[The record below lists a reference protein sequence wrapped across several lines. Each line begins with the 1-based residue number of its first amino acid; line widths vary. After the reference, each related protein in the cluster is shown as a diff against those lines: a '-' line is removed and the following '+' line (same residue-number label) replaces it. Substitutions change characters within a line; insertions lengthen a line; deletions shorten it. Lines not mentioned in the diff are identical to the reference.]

1 MVDAHLQTAV
11 AFHQRGKLT
20 EAERL
25 YRDILKVAPDH
36 FDALHLLGI
45 LKQQQNQSS
54 EALALI
60 GAALLKRPNEVK
72 ALSNYG
78 AVLVELK
85 RFDEALPYYYKAIA
99 LKPDYAE
106 GYYNLGIALNE
117 LKRFI
122 EALASYDRGIALKP
136 DYAEAF
142 NNRGNTLTE
151 LKRLDDALASY
162 DKAIAFMPGC
172 AEAFNNRGNVLSELR
187 RFPEAVTSYDQAI
200 ACRPNYAAAYLNRG
214 NALKAMRRF
223 DEALTNYEQ
232 AITQQ
237 PNYAAA
243 FFSRGNALHE
253 LKRFDAALASYNKAI
268 ALAPDYAEAFNN
280 RGVTFIEVA
289 YFDKALASFDRAVA
303 LKPDY
308 AEAFFNRAIALEEL
322 KHFDEALASYE
333 RALAQ
338 SPHYAGCHYNR
349 GNLLREVERFHEA
362 LASYDKAIACRPD
375 YYEAFINRGAILNQL
390 GRFTEALA
398 SLDKAIGLQSDNA
411 EAFNNRGNALKELKR
426 FDEAVASYSQALIL
440 KPAYAECHYNLGL
453 ALVEQGRRAQAVT
466 HYERAL
472 ALKPD
477 YAEANFAA
485 CMGQLPI
492 LYADEPEIIERRAA
506 YTERLEALCDA
517 VEGRRIPGDLTKAI
531 GSTQPFLLAYQ
542 GYNDRDLQSLYGSLL
557 CRIMAERYPSPALA
571 PPPRGDE
578 PVRIGIVSGYFRHHT
593 VWKLLIRGWLSQIN
607 RRRFRLFGYYTGV
620 QEDAETRQ
628 AVDLCDR
635 FTRGPKSIERWRQTI
650 LDDAPHIL
658 IYPEVGMDPIVV
670 QLAAQRLARVQC
682 NSWGHPDTS
691 GLSTLDY
698 FLSSE
703 LMEPPQARDHYTEHL
718 VCLPHLS
725 IYYEPL
731 DLPPVSCNRAELG
744 LRSSATLYW
753 SGQSL
758 FKYLPQFDEVFARI
772 ALQVRD
778 CQFVFIQHQ
787 SVTIN
792 QLFLQRLD
800 RAFAAV
806 GLSAAEYCVLL
817 PRLDVDRFIAAI
829 GECDIALDTIGW
841 SGGNT
846 TLESLHHCLP
856 IVTMSGRLM
865 RGRHTMAIL
874 KMMDITE
881 TTAVSVDDYV
891 SIAVRLAHDL
901 SWRTA
906 IRSKMSEN
914 RTRVYRD
921 APCIAALEDFLDRAA
936 RRAST

>member
-1 MVDAHLQTAV
+1 MVPPLVRRRAKRPMTMFRTTAAAATMVDAHLQTAV
-11 AFHQRGKLT
+11 AFHHRGKLT

-36 FDALHLLGI
+36 FDALHLLGL
-45 LKQQQNQSS
+45 LKHQQSHDS

-60 GAALLKRPNEVK
+60 GAALLKRPNDVL

-78 AVLVELK
+78 AVLVALK
-85 RFDEALPYYYKAIA
+85 RFDEALPYYYKAVA
-99 LKPDYAE
+99 LKPDYPE
-106 GYYNLGIALNE
+106 GYYNLGN
-117 LKRFI
+117 
-122 EALASYDRGIALKP
+122 
-136 DYAEAF
+136 AF
-142 NNRGNTLTE
+142 
-151 LKRLDDALASY
+151 
-162 DKAIAFMPGC
+162 
-172 AEAFNNRGNVLSELR
+172 
-187 RFPEAVTSYDQAI
+187 
-200 ACRPNYAAAYLNRG
+200 
-214 NALKAMRRF
+214 KAMRRF
-223 DEALTNYEQ
+223 DEALANYDQ
-232 AITQQ
+232 AIIRQ
-237 PNYAAA
+237 PTYAAA
-243 FFSRGNALHE
+243 FFGRGNVLHE

-268 ALAPDYAEAFNN
+268 ELSPDYAEAFSN
-280 RGVTFIEVA
+280 RGVTFIELA
-289 YFDKALASFDRAVA
+289 CYDKALASFDKAVA
-303 LKPDY
+303 IKPDY
-308 AEAFFNRAIALEEL
+308 AEAFFNKAIALEEL
-322 KHFDEALASYE
+322 KRFDEALASYE
-333 RALAQ
+333 RALGQ
-338 SPHYAGCHYNR
+338 RPHYAECHYNR
-349 GNLLREVERFHEA
+349 GTLLRKVERFQEA
-362 LASYDKAIACRPD
+362 LAAYDKAIACRPD
-375 YYEAFINRGAILNQL
+375 YYEAFSNRGAILNEL
-390 GRFTEALA
+390 GRFTEAVA
-398 SLDKAIGLQSDNA
+398 SLNKAIHLKADNA

-426 FDEAVASYSQALIL
+426 FDEAVASYRQALVL
-440 KPAYAECHYNLGL
+440 KPDYPECHYNLGL
-453 ALVEQGRRAQAVT
+453 ALGDQGCWAQAVT

-477 YAEANFAA
+477 YAKANFAL

-492 LYADEPEIIERRAA
+492 LYADEPEIIKRRAA

-557 CRIMAERYPSPALA
+557 CRIMAERYSSPALA
-571 PPPRGDE
+571 PPPRSDE

-593 VWKLLIRGWLSQIN
+593 VWKLLIRGWLSQID
-607 RRRFRLFGYYTGV
+607 RQRFRVFGYYTGA
-620 QEDAETRQ
+620 QEDADTRE
-628 AVDLCDR
+628 AVRLCDR

-650 LDDAPHIL
+650 VDDAPHIL
-658 IYPEVGMDPIVV
+658 IYPEIGMDPIAV

-682 NSWGHPDTS
+682 NSWGHPETS
-691 GLSTLDY
+691 GLPTLDY

-703 LMEPPQARDHYTEHL
+703 LMEPPQASEHYTEQL
-718 VCLPHLS
+718 VCLPNLS

-731 DLPPVSCNRAELG
+731 DLPPVSGNRSELG

-778 CQFVFIQHQ
+778 CQFVFIQDQ
-787 SVTIN
+787 SATIN

-817 PRLDVDRFIAAI
+817 PRLDIGRFIAAI
-829 GECDIALDTIGW
+829 GQCDIALDTIGW

-856 IVTMSGRLM
+856 IVTMGGPLM

-874 KMMDITE
+874 KMMEITE

-891 SIAVRLAHDL
+891 SIAIRLARDPA
-901 SWRTA
+901 WRMA

-921 APCIAALEDFLDRAA
+921 ASCIAALEDFLDRAA
-936 RRAST
+936 RRASTWSARDAR